1 MENDYNKPSEVLVY
15 DLIVYANGTAVP
27 QSDLVFG
34 LPEAFVPYAS
44 DPLRRDTRVTV
55 SALLYPFAR
64 QRGKVVLTYR
74 RLALE
79 QFIPEFE
86 DVPIEVLRLPFTA
99 HQVLPQINARYG
111 LSLSVMDIEDTLF
124 SEASTTYGIK
134 ARAESLAWQGVLEIE
149 TTYIETRL
157 DELIRV
163 TSLDG
168 FHYVNYQGDL
178 SDLIVETQLSGFDA
192 A

>member
-1 MENDYNKPSEVLVY
+1 MENDYNKPSAELVY

-34 LPEAFVPYAS
+34 LPEAFAPYAS

-55 SALLYPFAR
+55 SAMLYPFAR

-86 DVPIEVLRLPFTA
+86 DVLIEVPTLPFTA
-99 HQVLPQINARYG
+99 HQVLPMINARYG
-111 LSLSVMDIEDTLF
+111 LSLSEMDIEDAAYT
-124 SEASTTYGIK
+124 EAAATYPIR
-134 ARAESLAWQGVLEIE
+134 ARAESLAWQGVLDIE
-149 TTYIETRL
+149 TTYNEIRL
-157 DELIRV
+157 EELIRV
-163 TSLDG
+163 TALDG
-168 FHYVNYQGDL
+168 FHYVNYHGDL
-178 SDLIVETQLSGFDA
+178 SELITQPHLSGFNA
-192 A
+192 T